1 MVRLKIRMEALN
13 MDNSYWNVFKETG
26 NPISFLLC
34 KAAEKNKKPQKS
46 GGDKQEAEKTPKA
59 SS

>member
-1 MVRLKIRMEALN
+1 